1 MARTVSNCLRLVAA
15 IVAGIS
21 FCLAAYPARAAN
33 EPRWLEIHSAH
44 FTVITDGGDKKG
56 REVALRFEQMR
67 AVFANLLTKDRL
79 NQSVPLTILAF
90 GDDKAYYQ
98 AAPLGHDASGK
109 AQPIEVPGFFVPG
122 EDQDFIVLNLS
133 ESESWRAVASDMAR
147 MLLSYNYPP
156 AQAWFDTGLT
166 EYFSSIHVDNQKVE
180 IGGDPKSLIDLL
192 NKQPWIPLPD
202 LFATKL
208 TPKPN
213 TSKSAPTMYDAECW
227 IVMHYLLHQQK
238 LAETGTYF
246 GLALNQHLAV
256 ADAIQQ
262 AYGVTAAQ
270 LEQVVKDYFRAQS
283 AAITALGSLQPI
295 TAAPPDGSYRFPVP
309 VGADDST
316 ITSKPLAEAD
326 ATAYYAQVQIRVPE
340 RRDAGL
346 KTLRDLASTATA
358 VDKKIEAKAAKKK
371 SDDDAGQLPRDS
383 MGSGLAHRILAWDH
397 VTHGEFDDAIP
408 ELGDAAALNQSD
420 MWVRYYLC
428 ALKYRMAQAKHADI
442 QGLPNMMLD
451 LKSVLEWYPEMA
463 GAYDLLALARNEGGS
478 TPAAM
483 QAERAAMTLSPRNE
497 HYVYHLAQIYIAS
510 KKYEAADALLN
521 RLKASDDP
529 QIAAQAREQVE
540 RSGAERKYGI
550 PVGGPATQSKLAPQ
564 KSPFDVLEEDAAK
577 RAAVEKS
584 PDASRSAD
592 KRKPKFLKGRLIDV
606 DCSHAPTAILT
617 VAAGSTEMKLRAAD
631 YKSLLLI
638 GADDFSCE
646 WHDVQVTVNY
656 KPGGA
661 ADGDVVSLEM
671 R

>member
-1 MARTVSNCLRLVAA
+1 MPRTRFIPFGVTLLT
-15 IVAGIS
+15 
-21 FCLAAYPARAAN
+21 LAFSSIPANAAN

-109 AQPIEVPGFFVPG
+109 AQPIEVPGFFLPG

-133 ESESWRAVASDMAR
+133 ESESWRAVASDLAR

-180 IGGDPKSLIDLL
+180 IGGDPKSLIELL

-202 LFATKL
+202 LFTTKSATA
-208 TPKPN
+208 
-213 TSKSAPTMYDAECW
+213 KSAPSMYDAECW
-227 IVMHYLLHQQK
+227 MVMHYLLHQQR
-238 LAETGTYF
+238 LPETGTYF
-246 GLALNQHLAV
+246 GLALNQHVAA

-262 AYGVTAAQ
+262 AYSMTSTQ
-270 LEQVVKDYFRAQS
+270 LDQAVKDYFHAQS
-283 AAITALGSLQPI
+283 ATIAALGSPQSS
-295 TAAPPDGSYRFPVP
+295 TAATPDPAYRFPSP
-309 VGADDST
+309 ISPDDST
-316 ITSKPLAEAD
+316 ITSKPLPEAD
-326 ATAYYAQVQIRVPE
+326 AAAYYAQVQIRVPE
-340 RRDAGL
+340 RREAGL
-346 KTLRDLASTATA
+346 KTLRDLATTATA
-358 VDKKIEAKAAKKK
+358 TDKKIEAKAAKKK
-371 SDDDAGQLPRDS
+371 SDDDAGQLPSDS
-383 MGSGLAHRILAWDH
+383 MGSALAHRILAWDH
-397 VTHGEFDDAIP
+397 ITHGEFDDAIP

-428 ALKYRMAQAKHADI
+428 ALKYRMAQAKHTDI

-451 LKSVLEWYPEMA
+451 LKSVLEWYPEMSA
-463 GAYDLLALARNEGGS
+463 AYDLLALARNEGGS

-497 HYVYHLAQIYIAS
+497 HYVFHLAQIYIAG
-510 KKYEAADALLN
+510 KKYEAADALLT

-529 QIAAQAREQVE
+529 QIAALAGEQLE
-540 RSGAERKYGI
+540 RAGAERKYGI
-550 PVGGPATQSKLAPQ
+550 PLGGTATQSKLAPQ
-564 KSPFDVLEEDAAK
+564 KSPFDVLEDDAAK
-577 RAAVEKS
+577 RAAAEKS
-584 PDASRSAD
+584 ADSTGPSD
-592 KRKPKFLKGRLIDV
+592 KRKPKFLKGRLVDV

>member
-1 MARTVSNCLRLVAA
+1 MARTVSNCLRLVAT

-21 FCLAAYPARAAN
+21 FCLTAYSARAAN

-67 AVFANLLTKDRL
+67 AIFANLLTKDRL

-90 GDDKAYYQ
+90 NDDRAYYQ
-98 AAPLGHDASGK
+98 AAPLSHDASGN
-109 AQPIEVPGFFVPG
+109 AQPIEVPGFFLPG
-122 EDQDFIVLNLS
+122 EDQNFIVLNLS
-133 ESESWRAVASDMAR
+133 ESESWRAVASDLAR

-166 EYFSSIHVDNQKVE
+166 EYFSSIRVVDRQVE
-180 IGGDPKSLIDLL
+180 IGGDPKSLINLL
-192 NKQPWIPLPD
+192 NKQAWIPLPD
-202 LFATKL
+202 LFAAKAS
-208 TPKPN
+208 KPEA
-213 TSKSAPTMYDAECW
+213 TKSAPTMYDAECW
-227 IVMHYLLHQQK
+227 MVMHYLLHQQK

-246 GLALNQHLAV
+246 GLALNQHVAI

-262 AYGVTAAQ
+262 AYGMTSAQ
-270 LEQVVKDYFRAQS
+270 LEQAVKDYFHAQS
-283 AAITALGSLQPI
+283 AAITALGSTQPA
-295 TAAPPDGSYRFPVP
+295 TPAAPDPAYRYPVP
-309 VGADDST
+309 IGADDSA
-316 ITSKPLAEAD
+316 ITTKPLSEAD

-346 KTLRDLASTATA
+346 KALHDLATTATTA
-358 VDKKIEAKAAKKK
+358 DKKIEAKAARKKPDED
-371 SDDDAGQLPRDS
+371 SGQLPSDS

-397 VTHGEFDDAIP
+397 ITHGEFDDAIP
-408 ELGDAAALNQSD
+408 ELGDAAALNQND

-428 ALKYRMAQAKHADI
+428 SLKYRMAHAKHTDI

-463 GAYDLLALARNEGGS
+463 DAYDLLALARNEGGS

-497 HYVYHLAQIYIAS
+497 RYVYHLAQIYIAS

-529 QIAAQAREQVE
+529 QIAAQALEQVE
-540 RSGAERKYGI
+540 RAGAERKYGI
-550 PVGGPATQSKLAPQ
+550 PLGGTATQSKLAPQ

-577 RAAVEKS
+577 RVAAENA
-584 PDASRSAD
+584 PDATGSGD
-592 KRKPKFLKGRLIDV
+592 KRKPKFLKGLLVDV
-606 DCSHAPTAILT
+606 DCSHAPMAILT
-617 VAAGSTEMKLRAAD
+617 VTAGSSAMKLRAAD
-631 YKSLLLI
+631 YKSLTLI
-638 GADDFSCE
+638 GSDNFSCE
-646 WHDVQVTVNY
+646 WHDVEVTVNY

-661 ADGDVVSLEM
+661 TDGDVVSLEV